1 MWNAKSKAVDPFGRD
16 FKSPSGVKTNISS
29 EYKLSLKSST
39 KLTALESGFFKTS
52 CNLFNHFSNPLS
64 LSSPSLYL

>member
-64 LSSPSLYL
+64 